1 MLRPGALD
9 ARVERMAAALEAAR
23 PRPRVIGLIGDN
35 GPDWI
40 TVDLAARRAGA
51 VLVPLPAF
59 FTAAQFL
66 HAVGA
71 SGMDA
76 LFCPQPDLARKLG
89 FRPQGHIEDM
99 PWHRRDAVAA
109 DFPQG
114 TSKVTFTSG
123 TTGTPKGVALS
134 ADEQWAVA
142 RSIAC
147 ALSLLKPGRHL
158 CLLPLSVLLENVAG
172 VYAAQ
177 HAGAECCVPPLAEV
191 GVHGA
196 AAFDAATCL
205 AAIARYEAQ
214 SVILLPQML
223 AALTAAL
230 ECGLPTPRT
239 LRFAAVGGARVSPQL
254 LLRARRAGLPAYEGY
269 GLSECA
275 SVVALNHPGADCP
288 GSVGRPLRHADVR
301 IVEGEIQ
308 VRPAGGNSWVCT
320 GDLGFL
326 DEDGF
331 LHIHGRRKN
340 ILITSFGRNV
350 SPEWPESELLAGRS
364 IAQAAVFGEG
374 RAQLMAVV
382 VPVHAGIPD
391 VVLEREIQ
399 AANERLPDY
408 ARVSHWLRA
417 DVAFTERNGHGTAN
431 GRPRHAAIWQT
442 YGERLDALHSRAAA
456 AHGARARGPAVDPR
470 HP

>member
-1 MLRPGALD
+1 VSVIRPGALD
-9 ARVERMAAALEAAR
+9 ARAQRMAAALAAAR
-23 PRPRVIGLIGDN
+23 PRPRVIGLFGDN

-40 TVDLAARRAGA
+40 TVDLAAQHAGA
-51 VLVPLPAF
+51 ALVPLPAF
-59 FTAAQFL
+59 FTPAQLL
-66 HAVGA
+66 HAVA
-71 SGMDA
+71 SSGMDG
-76 LFCPQPDLARKLG
+76 LFCQEPQLAEKLG
-89 FRPQGHIEDM
+89 FRPLGLIEDM
-99 PWHRRDAVAA
+99 RWHRRDAIAA
-109 DFPQG
+109 DAPRG
-114 TSKVTFTSG
+114 TSKITFTSG

-134 ADEQWAVA
+134 ADQQWAVA

-147 ALSLLKPGRHL
+147 ALSVMGLGRHL

-230 ECGLPTPRT
+230 ECGLPAPRT
-239 LRFAAVGGARVSPQL
+239 LRFAAVGGARVSPEL

-275 SVVALNHPGADCP
+275 SVVSLNHPGADCP

-301 IVEGEIQ
+301 IVEGEIH
-308 VRPAGGNSWVCT
+308 VRSGGTDSWVRT

-326 DEDGF
+326 DGDGF
-331 LHIHGRRKN
+331 LHIHGRRRN

-382 VPVHAGIPD
+382 VPAHAGIPD
-391 VVLEREIQ
+391 IVLEREVQ
-399 AANERLPDY
+399 AANARLPDY

-417 DVAFTERNGHGTAN
+417 DDAFTVRNGLGTSN

-442 YGERLDALHSRAAA
+442 YGERFNALH
-456 AHGARARGPAVDPR
+456 
-470 HP
+470 

>member
-1 MLRPGALD
+1 
-9 ARVERMAAALEAAR
+9 MAAALDAAR
-23 PRPRVIGLIGDN
+23 PRPRVIGLIADN
-35 GPDWI
+35 GLDWI
-40 TVDLAARRAGA
+40 TVDLAAQRAGA

-59 FTAAQFL
+59 FTAGQLL
-66 HAVGA
+66 HAVGS

-76 LFCPQPDLARKLG
+76 LFCPEPGLAGRLG
-89 FRPQGHIEDM
+89 FRPDGLIGDM
-99 PWHRRDAVAA
+99 PWHRREAVAPDMPA
-109 DFPQG
+109 D
-114 TSKVTFTSG
+114 TTKITFTSG

-134 ADEQWAVA
+134 TDQQWAVA
-142 RSIAC
+142 RSVAC
-147 ALSLLKPGRHL
+147 ALSVLELRRHL

-172 VYAAQ
+172 VYAAR
-177 HAGAECCVPPLAEV
+177 HAGAECCVPALAEV
-191 GVHGA
+191 GMRGA
-196 AAFDAATCL
+196 SAFDAATCL
-205 AAIARYEAQ
+205 AAIARYEAH

-230 ECGLPTPRT
+230 ECGLPAPRT
-239 LRFAAVGGARVSPQL
+239 LRFAAVGGARVSPEL
-254 LLRARRAGLPAYEGY
+254 LLRARRAGLPVYEGY

-301 IVEGEIQ
+301 IVGGEIQ
-308 VRPAGGNSWVCT
+308 VRSTGKETWVRT
-320 GDLGFL
+320 GDLGDF

-331 LHIHGRRKN
+331 LRIQGRRKN

-391 VVLEREIQ
+391 VVLEAEVQ
-399 AANERLPDY
+399 AANARLPDY
-408 ARVSHWLRA
+408 ARVARWVRA
-417 DVAFTERNGHGTAN
+417 DDAFSVRNGHATAN
-431 GRPRHAAIWQT
+431 GRPRRDEIWQA
-442 YGERLDALHSRAAA
+442 YGERLHVLL
-456 AHGARARGPAVDPR
+456 
-470 HP
+470 